1 MNLDCKMAF
10 PIIYFLIFILV
21 IILAGITIKEGTS
34 SKKMVSWTL
43 YSFSIIF
50 GLIVVVL
57 LATMKS
63 DKDGQKKVLIYVVPI
78 LTLIVTVSNMVG
90 MIISKPDLPVSQ
102 TFTPHFIN
110 VILLLGSI
118 MIGYDV
124 YKSGSANI
132 TTKK

>member
-1 MNLDCKMAF
+1 MNCNRTFA
-10 PIIYFLIFILV
+10 IIYFLIFILV

-34 SKKMVSWTL
+34 TEKMVSWTL

-50 GLIVVVL
+50 GLIVVAL
-57 LATMKS
+57 LATMKIEKS
-63 DKDGQKKVLIYVVPI
+63 GQKKVLQFVVPI

-110 VILLLGSI
+110 VILLLGSL
-118 MIGYDV
+118 MIAYDV
-124 YKSGSANI
+124 YKSNSATVSKTN
-132 TTKK
+132 